1 MTTNR
6 HISALPEELLYDI
19 LQCVRD
25 SSSTNPLVH
34 CLLVN
39 RLFNRISTPL
49 FYQSIFL
56 HNSTLKSSVLS
67 LKAHKDQIHSLKI
80 RIKPC
85 EVETY
90 TPPGQPDHVRVLGES
105 REDLEHYGSKATR
118 ALFEVLDAFSME
130 TLPYLKNLST
140 FSMTVEAPA
149 KSTFSLVIEPPL
161 EVLAAVPGFWIHSG
175 VANMVLESLASSV
188 ENIELD
194 LGEYQFP
201 GNHVDEH
208 DRCALLRERL
218 PRLRNLRL
226 RLGSLCPA
234 LFYEGDEDD
243 SYYGDDSDDAQTP
256 VTAPHLETLV
266 MNMDLGQGYSTSA
279 CSRGDPDD
287 GHYWVSHKI
296 RDPEDPQ
303 WWLNICKK
311 AVQTDAFPKLQQLD
325 VLGLNLP

>member
-19 LQCVRD
+19 LRRVRG

-56 HNSTLKSSVLS
+56 HNSTLKSSVFS
-67 LKAHKDQIHSLKI
+67 LKAHKDQIQSLQI

-118 ALFEVLDAFSME
+118 ALFEALDAFSME
-130 TLPYLKNLST
+130 TLPYLKSLST

-149 KSTFSLVIEPPL
+149 KSTFSLLIEPPL
-161 EVLAAVPGFWIHSG
+161 EVLAATPGFWIHSG
-175 VANMVLESLASSV
+175 VANMVLQSLTSSV
-188 ENIELD
+188 ENLELD

-201 GNHVDEH
+201 GNNVDDH
-208 DRCALLRERL
+208 DRCARLRERL
-218 PRLRNLRL
+218 PRLRSLRL

-234 LFYEGDEDD
+234 LFYEGDEDH
-243 SYYGDDSDDAQTP
+243 SDHAQTS

-287 GHYWVSHKI
+287 RHYWVSHRI
-296 RDPEDPQ
+296 GDPEDPQ

-311 AVQTDAFPKLQQLD
+311 AVQADAFPKLQQLD
-325 VLGLNLP
+325 VLGLNTS